1 MCIRYLRYSTLGPFL
16 ESGFREGWQLRN
28 NELLSITIR
37 RQHTHTHTY
46 TCTHLGR
53 QVTVVGMAV
62 SCTYNITSVIV
73 TLDRIT
79 VGGENVRF
87 ENSE

>member
-1 MCIRYLRYSTLGPFL
+1 MCIRYLRHSTLGPFL

-37 RQHTHTHTY
+37 RQHTYTHA
-46 TCTHLGR
+46 CTHLGR
-53 QVTVVGMAV
+53 QVIVVGMVV
-62 SCTYNITSVIV
+62 SCIYNITSVIV

-79 VGGENVRF
+79 DGGENVRF

>member
-1 MCIRYLRYSTLGPFL
+1 MCIRYLRHSTLGPFL
-16 ESGFREGWQLRN
+16 ESGSREGWQLRN

-37 RQHTHTHTY
+37 RQHTHT
-46 TCTHLGR
+46 CTHLGR
-53 QVTVVGMAV
+53 QVIVVGMAV
-62 SCTYNITSVIV
+62 SCTYNITSVNV

-79 VGGENVRF
+79 NGGENVRF